1 MPSPWTKSSIRA
13 DSSKGQHTPTGCD
26 VAGHP
31 LTTSSLPPARHT
43 AVGSSSSSSSSS
55 PPYHR
60 GAPVYFAGEDRER
73 VNSCLARVT
82 LVVIPAQARTCL
94 VYRLVLAGM
103 AVWKRV
109 ITARYLGN
117 YQVALVFS
125 DNKEGILD
133 GTSLLQRHG
142 TLIEALRD
150 ENFFKL
156 LFVDMGAL
164 CWPNGLE
171 LSPARL
177 YENCNRTAVA

>member
-1 MPSPWTKSSIRA
+1 MIK
-13 DSSKGQHTPTGCD
+13 
-26 VAGHP
+26 
-31 LTTSSLPPARHT
+31 
-43 AVGSSSSSSSSS
+43 
-55 PPYHR
+55 
-60 GAPVYFAGEDRER
+60 
-73 VNSCLARVT
+73 
-82 LVVIPAQARTCL
+82 
-94 VYRLVLAGM
+94 
-103 AVWKRV
+103 V

-125 DNKEGILD
+125 DNKEGMFD

-164 CWPNGLE
+164 CWPHGLE

-177 YENCNRTAVA
+177 YENCNMTAVA

>member
-1 MPSPWTKSSIRA
+1 M
-13 DSSKGQHTPTGCD
+13 
-26 VAGHP
+26 
-31 LTTSSLPPARHT
+31 
-43 AVGSSSSSSSSS
+43 
-55 PPYHR
+55 
-60 GAPVYFAGEDRER
+60 YFAGEDRER

-125 DNKEGILD
+125 DNKEGIFD

-177 YENCNRTAVA
+177 YENCNMTAVA

>member
-1 MPSPWTKSSIRA
+1 MIK
-13 DSSKGQHTPTGCD
+13 
-26 VAGHP
+26 
-31 LTTSSLPPARHT
+31 
-43 AVGSSSSSSSSS
+43 
-55 PPYHR
+55 
-60 GAPVYFAGEDRER
+60 
-73 VNSCLARVT
+73 
-82 LVVIPAQARTCL
+82 
-94 VYRLVLAGM
+94 
-103 AVWKRV
+103 V

-125 DNKEGILD
+125 DNKAGLLD

-142 TLIEALRD
+142 TLIKALRD

-156 LFVDMGAL
+156 LFFDMGAL

>member
-1 MPSPWTKSSIRA
+1 MIK
-13 DSSKGQHTPTGCD
+13 
-26 VAGHP
+26 
-31 LTTSSLPPARHT
+31 
-43 AVGSSSSSSSSS
+43 
-55 PPYHR
+55 
-60 GAPVYFAGEDRER
+60 
-73 VNSCLARVT
+73 
-82 LVVIPAQARTCL
+82 
-94 VYRLVLAGM
+94 
-103 AVWKRV
+103 V

-125 DNKEGILD
+125 DNKEGIFD

-177 YENCNRTAVA
+177 YRPEISRHCCRQRHPAQLPDPSRWPRRADSDLRQCGSPGDIRSRNPGLAGCRLGVPTRQQGADHAGQSAVLEVPAGVTVVAARDWLLDETSARAA